1 VKIQK
6 ILVTCVIGFICLF
19 VTNLTVYADND
30 GKPKDDPYADSG
42 YAKSYDVEYYD
53 CNFPYTLTYKEIGGI
68 AYDAD
73 HTADSDY
80 KNNKAM
86 PDSTAETKVGASV
99 IRENCHNNLPATVL
113 GSSTIAEGNWK
124 GFSKIE
130 HDEDGMCVAVDT
142 NGAKYYIAAFPAG
155 FTYKLNTDALYK
167 QYGINSDLG
176 YKLMG
181 KPQLVDVILTDGTCL
196 HFLTGDSIGSD
207 HCNRIE
213 DPNTWQDGIHYHVT
227 KLNYP
232 DYAFMFH
239 CEGGHMTEVWCS
251 EDGSLSKFLDRYN
264 IGNDEGKNQISVI
277 RMYNASL
284 EGDPPKRLNG
294 NETST
299 KVANNGSS
307 SSGNSSSFVDES
319 ALVGMPDSSVLGNDR
334 EDVQLANR
342 DDLSIEES
350 NNLVS
355 IKDNLDIKNSTTA
368 LDLARK
374 ISVFIGLLLMVYAIL
389 LILAITIDMINM
401 WVDVSITRILTFGLI
416 RVQTS
421 PDEPITPKGY
431 ISPRK
436 LRIVAIVI
444 FLIGGV
450 IISGGMFR
458 VTSKLMWWITKK
470 FV

>member
-1 VKIQK
+1 MKNLLKI
-6 ILVTCVIGFICLF
+6 TFICLLF
-19 VTNLTVYADND
+19 VFSIKINTLTVFAGND
-30 GKPKDDPYADSG
+30 GKPKDDPYTDSG
-42 YAKSYDVEYYD
+42 YEKSYDVEYYD
-53 CNFPYTLTYKEIGGI
+53 CNVPYTLSYEEVGGVATGGYPTSGPGYI
-68 AYDAD
+68 A
-73 HTADSDY
+73 TPMS
-80 KNNKAM
+80 N
-86 PDSTAETKVGASV
+86 PDEKVGTKF
-99 IRENCHNNLPATVL
+99 IWENDHNSGILSGTIL
-113 GSSTIAEGNWK
+113 GSSNIGKYK

-130 HDEDGMCVAVDT
+130 DDPDTHMCVVTDK
-142 NGAKYYIAAFPAG
+142 NGAKYYVAAFSDAWVFKYNDKDANAFTDNG
-155 FTYKLNTDALYK
+155 FGLH
-167 QYGINSDLG
+167 GSPI
-176 YKLMG
+176 
-181 KPQLVDVILTDGTCL
+181 LVDVYLSDSNVVHFIMGDG
-196 HFLTGDSIGSD
+196 IGKD
-207 HCNRIE
+207 HTNREEIQSVG
-213 DPNTWQDGIHYHVT
+213 QDGVHFT
-227 KLNYP
+227 TSKLNYEQ
-232 DYAFMFH
+232 YRYMFH
-239 CEGGHMTEVWCS
+239 CNGGQLTELWGDEANCQI
-251 EDGSLSKFLDRYN
+251 EFAKKYN
-264 IGNDEGKNQISVI
+264 IGNNDGQCAISVI
-277 RMYNASL
+277 RMYNATL
-284 EGDPPKRLNG
+284 DDPPKRLNG
-294 NETST
+294 ND
-299 KVANNGSS
+299 VSS
-307 SSGNSSSFVDES
+307 LAADHGAASGDNSNSFIGES

>member
-1 VKIQK
+1 M
-6 ILVTCVIGFICLF
+6 
-19 VTNLTVYADND
+19 YADND

-53 CNFPYTLTYKEIGGI
+53 CNFPYTLTYKDIGGI
-68 AYDAD
+68 AYDAE
-73 HTADSDY
+73 HTEDSFY
-80 KNNKAM
+80 KGNTAM
-86 PDSTAETKVGASV
+86 PDYVASARVGGALQ
-99 IRENCHNNLPATVL
+99 REFCHENADGAVRL
-113 GSSTIAEGNWK
+113 GINHTGDWAGL
-124 GFSKIE
+124 SKIE

-142 NGAKYYIAAFPAG
+142 NGAKYYIAAFTAG
-155 FTYKLNTDALYK
+155 FVYKINTDELHK
-167 QYGINSDLG
+167 QYGNDGDLG
-176 YKLMG
+176 FG
-181 KPQLVDVILTDGTCL
+181 FIVQPQLIDVILSDGTCL
-196 HFLTGDSIGSD
+196 HFVSGDAIGSD
-207 HCNRIE
+207 HCNRTE
-213 DPNTWQDGIHYHVT
+213 DPNTWQDGIHYHIT
-227 KLNYP
+227 KLNYKN
-232 DYAFMFH
+232 YAFMFH
-239 CEGGHMTEVWCS
+239 CESGQMTELWCLDNAS
-251 EDGSLSKFLDRYN
+251 MSKFQDRYN
-264 IGNDEGKNQISVI
+264 IGSGEDENQISVI
-277 RMYNASL
+277 RMYNATLS
-284 EGDPPKRLNG
+284 DPPKRLNG

-307 SSGNSSSFVDES
+307 SSGNSSSFIDES

-374 ISVFIGLLLMVYAIL
+374 ISIFIGLLLMIYAIL

-421 PDEPITPKGY
+421 PDEPVTPKGY

>member
-1 VKIQK
+1 MKVQK
-6 ILVTCVIGFICLF
+6 ILATCVIGFICLF

-30 GKPKDDPYADSG
+30 GKPKDDPYVDSG
-42 YAKSYDVEYYD
+42 YAKSYDAEYYD
-53 CNFPYTLTYKEIGGI
+53 CNIPYTLTHEEVGGI
-68 AYDAD
+68 AYDAE
-73 HTADSDY
+73 HTGDSAY
-80 KNNKAM
+80 KGNSKMLDSVVKARVGGT
-86 PDSTAETKVGASV
+86 PNREYCHLDSTQAERLSINHV
-99 IRENCHNNLPATVL
+99 ND
-113 GSSTIAEGNWK
+113 WK
-124 GFSKIE
+124 GYSKIE
-130 HDEDGMCVAVDT
+130 HDEDGMCVLEDT
-142 NGAKYYIAAFPAG
+142 NGAKYYIAAFTAG
-155 FTYKLNTDALYK
+155 FVYKINTDELHK
-167 QYGINSDLG
+167 QYGNNGDLG
-176 YKLMG
+176 FGLIAE
-181 KPQLVDVILTDGTCL
+181 PQLIDVILTDGTCL
-196 HFLTGDSIGSD
+196 HFVAGDAIGSD
-207 HCNRIE
+207 HCNRSQ
-213 DPNTWQDGIHYHVT
+213 DPNTWQDGIHYYVS
-227 KLNYP
+227 KLNYKN
-232 DYAFMFH
+232 YAFLFH
-239 CEGGHMTEVWCS
+239 ADGGHMIEAWCS
-251 EDGSLSKFLDRYN
+251 EDASLSKFKERYN
-264 IGNDEGKNQISVI
+264 IGGEEDKNQVSII

-284 EGDPPKRLNG
+284 SDPPKRLNG

-307 SSGNSSSFVDES
+307 SSDNSSSFVDES

-389 LILAITIDMINM
+389 LILAITIDMVNM